1 MTNNNLEN
9 YEKHCN
15 VGTVNSVTDLL
26 TYIDSDTLYTG
37 EIGNGE
43 NDKISFIMTIVNN
56 IRFILTSDGTLCKY
70 NDLTST
76 KAVTFSYSSY
86 FSIPQFYGAVGD
98 GVNDDT
104 DALQKAIKENKA
116 VYIPAG
122 IYKVGKLTIEKPN
135 LKIFGAG
142 INKTIIKHNDDKDSE
157 TNEYKYKNDDCII
170 HITGSSNCTL
180 SSFSVKGK
188 ISEDDYKYHGIK
200 ISNSNSSD
208 NTIENIN
215 VSNCPLS
222 GIKLETTCI
231 GCHLSNIRTYE
242 NGECGLYNGGYGN
255 KIVNLD
261 THQNRKHGIKIN
273 IGGFNGTNIKSWGNR
288 GDGVNMDNTLSNA
301 SCINLSNVSVQ
312 QNGRHGLM
320 MTNCKSCVIT
330 GFQSLANNFIS
341 GSRLKN
347 GEKPLNNAAGILLT
361 DNNHNNYIQGNITSC
376 YDYWNS
382 FEESSIRIAGKNNI
396 NNIID
401 VSVCDSLKGPDM
413 YNVCFLPYVYT
424 YTDKNKENKEDKF
437 FNYTNLN
444 EYNTLKQK
452 YDNPL
457 NIIKINGE
465 TVTDKS
471 MTDIKMISPVI
482 NSYMKNSDGLNY
494 LTVTDN
500 LSENPDILKLNL
512 NDYSELPTYTV
523 DDLKGINNID
533 FAKVAYRRGYKIN
546 LKNNT
551 NEVLYLKLTAKV
563 SEYKAFGIF
572 PTVQVSY
579 KNEAGKL
586 VYKYL
591 DSSLDYGKT
600 NIIFNTSYI
609 TKNIAFDISKYKD
622 KDITVYPLLCIT
634 KLSATNISGNA
645 IQDTAA
651 IDIKEFSY
659 KLC

>member
-1 MTNNNLEN
+1 MFVF
-9 YEKHCN
+9 CRM
-15 VGTVNSVTDLL
+15 
-26 TYIDSDTLYTG
+26 
-37 EIGNGE
+37 
-43 NDKISFIMTIVNN
+43 F
-56 IRFILTSDGTLCKY
+56 
-70 NDLTST
+70 
-76 KAVTFSYSSY
+76 
-86 FSIPQFYGAVGD
+86 
-98 GVNDDT
+98 
-104 DALQKAIKENKA
+104 
-116 VYIPAG
+116 
-122 IYKVGKLTIEKPN
+122 
-135 LKIFGAG
+135 
-142 INKTIIKHNDDKDSE
+142 
-157 TNEYKYKNDDCII
+157 I
-170 HITGSSNCTL
+170 HIQT
-180 SSFSVKGK
+180 
-188 ISEDDYKYHGIK
+188 
-200 ISNSNSSD
+200 
-208 NTIENIN
+208 
-215 VSNCPLS
+215 
-222 GIKLETTCI
+222 
-231 GCHLSNIRTYE
+231 
-242 NGECGLYNGGYGN
+242 
-255 KIVNLD
+255 
-261 THQNRKHGIKIN
+261 
-273 IGGFNGTNIKSWGNR
+273 
-288 GDGVNMDNTLSNA
+288 
-301 SCINLSNVSVQ
+301 
-312 QNGRHGLM
+312 
-320 MTNCKSCVIT
+320 
-330 GFQSLANNFIS
+330 
-341 GSRLKN
+341 
-347 GEKPLNNAAGILLT
+347 
-361 DNNHNNYIQGNITSC
+361 
-376 YDYWNS
+376 
-382 FEESSIRIAGKNNI
+382 
-396 NNIID
+396 
-401 VSVCDSLKGPDM
+401 
-413 YNVCFLPYVYT
+413 
-424 YTDKNKENKEDKF
+424 KNKENKEDKF
-437 FNYTNLN
+437 YNYTNLN

-586 VYKYL
+586 VYEYL

-645 IQDTAA
+645 IQNTAA